1 MEGREKRKVIQGRV
15 EGRKED
21 KERRRKFID
30 IWNIRYNSFQVMYGI
45 QNNE

>member
-1 MEGREKRKVIQGRV
+1 MVGRKEGREVEGGEKRKVIQGRV

-30 IWNIRYNSFQVMYGI
+30 I
-45 QNNE
+45 